1 MLLFTILSTVP
12 LVLTPPTTKI
22 VSAFTLSDLLEREI
36 PHGAYPRRFSRVLSG
51 DLCESSALF
60 WILTFI
66 TALFIDLVL
75 KLLVLM
81 PLMVLKSPAWMIV
94 MIAIFLLQS
103 ILLCRFLMT
112 ERPDTSTLISTD
124 SFKKT
129 DKLRRKSSDGRLST
143 LSLSA
148 VAADRIKRSFA
159 DSYDEG
165 FVLDSIERVKAHSN
179 CCNTAAETMPFVFWG
194 AWVDLPVRLKWLRL
208 RHGENDSKNWVCQRC
223 GCKLNVP
230 KSLAYYLIS
239 SGSTIVVVVAI
250 FLFNL
255 YTVNKQ
261 WSNGPRVECN
271 KAIILEVADGGCNL
285 THVPCP
291 LNMTHEYMQVVR
303 YSADMTPEKSNSTWL
318 LGCHRP
324 RDFSNQTILC
334 LPEVML
340 LDDVRIVA
348 KNFKSTS
355 AEMFR
360 YMFSSHQAGSL
371 YFLLFFLL
379 LVLKIVIAM
388 LVTKQFYCAKK
399 ENRGNICCCRGMTEE
414 KKKKQSKEEKKK
426 AWKEKRTS
434 TTNTIWNLISFEE
447 RSNRRNQH
455 NEDLDNW
462 HSYLRARDIQLCLR
476 MSRLTSS
483 KDQMALVSENTIDDI
498 EVAKAVLGRGGIVDD
513 FVVKELNQALKE
525 EVEANKGSA
534 IGERRSVATI
544 SVANPFFQQE
554 KKKRRGSLRR
564 SSSNERS
571 GE

>member
-1 MLLFTILSTVP
+1 M
-12 LVLTPPTTKI
+12 
-22 VSAFTLSDLLEREI
+22 
-36 PHGAYPRRFSRVLSG
+36 
-51 DLCESSALF
+51 
-60 WILTFI
+60 LTFI
-66 TALFIDLVL
+66 IALFIDLVL

-94 MIAIFLLQS
+94 MIVIFLLQS

-112 ERPDTSTLISTD
+112 EGQDTSTLISTE
-124 SFKKT
+124 SFKRT
-129 DKLRRKSSDGRLST
+129 EKLRRQSSDGQLST
-143 LSLSA
+143 LSA
-148 VAADRIKRSFA
+148 VAAPDRIKRSFA
-159 DSYDEG
+159 DSYDDG

-255 YTVNKQ
+255 YTVNEQ

-271 KAIILEVADGGCNL
+271 KAILEVNVADGGCNL

-291 LNMTHEYMQVVR
+291 MNMTHEYMHVMR
-303 YSADMTPEKSNSTWL
+303 YSADLTPEKSNSTWL
-318 LGCHRP
+318 LGCNRL
-324 RDFSNQTILC
+324 RDFGNRTILC

-340 LDDVRIVA
+340 RDDVRIIA

-371 YFLLFFLL
+371 YFQFFFLFV
-379 LVLKIVIAM
+379 VLKISIAT
-388 LVTKQFYCAKK
+388 LVTKQFYCAAK
-399 ENRGNICCCRGMTEE
+399 ENRGSICCCRGMTEE
-414 KKKKQSKEEKKK
+414 KKTKQSKEEKKE
-426 AWKEKRTS
+426 AWKKKRS
-434 TTNTIWNLISFEE
+434 SATNTVWSLISFEE

-462 HSYLRARDIQLCLR
+462 HSHLRARDIQLCLR
-476 MSRLTSS
+476 MSRLTSP

-513 FVVKELNQALKE
+513 VVVKELNQALKE
-525 EVEANKGSA
+525 ELEAANKGSG
-534 IGERRSVATI
+534 IRRIRSVATI
-544 SVANPFFQQE
+544 SVTNPFFQQE

-564 SSSNERS
+564 NSGKERS